1 MRYVFWFSLVLIV
14 YAYVGYPLLLLAVAR
29 VAGQSVRREET
40 FPSVSIVI
48 AARNE
53 AARLLQKLENLRD
66 LDYPRELVQIVVASD
81 GSRDGTEAILRA
93 QGDAV
98 TAVLLKESVG
108 KSLALNAA
116 VMKATGEIL
125 LFLDV
130 RQAVDRSALRELTA
144 NFADRHVG
152 AVSGELLLQ
161 DATGAPAADALGLY
175 WKIEK
180 MVRRLESVSG
190 SVVGVTGAIYAM
202 RRELFTDLPAGL
214 ILDDVLVPMRVAKTG
229 YRVIFEPNAI
239 ARDTIFLEKGKE
251 FARKVRTLTGNYQ
264 LLKLAPWIL
273 SWRDPLLLR
282 FVSHKLMRLL
292 VPVLLVLCFV
302 SCLLAQGVF
311 YKSLFFAQVVL
322 YLLAITGSILPPSKR
337 FKLVAVATTFVML
350 NAAAAVALYNF
361 IAGKD
366 EVWVRS

>member
-1 MRYVFWFSLVLIV
+1 MRYVFWFSLVLIA

-29 VAGQSVRREET
+29 FAGQSVRKEER
-40 FPSVSIVI
+40 FPTVSVVM

-53 AARLLQKLENLRD
+53 ATRLQQKLENLRQM
-66 LDYPRELVQIVVASD
+66 DYPQQLVQIVVASD
-81 GSRDGTEAILRA
+81 GSRDDTVAILRE

-98 TAVLLKESVG
+98 TAVVLEENVG
-108 KSLALNAA
+108 KALALNAA

-130 RQAVDRSALRELTA
+130 RQSVDRSALRELTA
-144 NFADRHVG
+144 NFADQRVG
-152 AVSGELLLQ
+152 AVSGELLLR

-202 RRELFTDLPAGL
+202 RRELFTDLPSGL
-214 ILDDVLVPMRVAKTG
+214 ILDDVLVPMRVAKAG
-229 YRVIFEPNAI
+229 HRVIFEPNAI
-239 ARDTIFLEKGKE
+239 ARDIISLEKGKE
-251 FARKVRTLTGNYQ
+251 FGRKVRTLTGNYQ
-264 LLKLAPWIL
+264 LLQLAPWIL
-273 SWRDPLLLR
+273 SWKDPLLLR

-292 VPVLLVLCFV
+292 VPVLLVLCFI
-302 SCLLAQGVF
+302 SCLLAQGMM
-311 YKSLFFAQVVL
+311 YKGLFLAQVGL
-322 YLLAITGSILPPSKR
+322 YLLATLGSVLPPSKR
-337 FKLVAVATTFVML
+337 FRLVAVATTFVML

-361 IAGKD
+361 VAGKD
-366 EVWVRS
+366 EVWV